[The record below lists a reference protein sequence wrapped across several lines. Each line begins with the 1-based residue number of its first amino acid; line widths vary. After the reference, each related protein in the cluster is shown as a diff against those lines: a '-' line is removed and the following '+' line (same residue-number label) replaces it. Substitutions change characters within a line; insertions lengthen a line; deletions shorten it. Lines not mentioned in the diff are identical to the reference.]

1 MADDFV
7 SLLLEYSK
15 DYESPTSFW
24 KWSAYA
30 GIAAAVKANVY
41 LRHKQ
46 RKIYANTYT
55 ILLADSGKFRK
66 GEPLKLIDKL
76 LLEVICTKTFTGT
89 ASIQG
94 ILDKLSQDLP
104 IKGKGITVRGGACL
118 ILASELASFFVED
131 GRLLPLLTDLHD
143 YKEIFNYDLRSST
156 VTIKGACVSI
166 LAASNETFLREV
178 YTQRANYGGLLRRTL
193 LIKPDETRKPNSL
206 FDPDEIKDDVKD
218 KADWDLLIKKFTEIS
233 EFKGEVTMD
242 LEAAKFWHTWYNTL
256 YKSYDKYGGKTGFV
270 EGIHALILKIALV
283 ISISKLSL
291 VISKEDIEQ
300 AIMEVTSLR
309 PNYEAYAMS
318 SGRSEKAGASAFIVG
333 LFWEAPD
340 HKLHKSEILFK
351 HWNEVSSEELDG
363 ILTTF
368 LNANVI
374 EISPNGRGEP
384 TYILTKKSIDI
395 MEEKLN
401 ASKSTNP

>member
-30 GIAAAVKANVY
+30 GIAAAVRSEVY
-41 LRHKQ
+41 LKHRQ
-46 RKIYANTYT
+46 RKIYPNTYT
-55 ILLADSGKFRK
+55 VLLADAAKFRK
-66 GEPLKLIDKL
+66 GDPVKLIGAL
-76 LLEVICTKTFTGT
+76 LSEVICTKTFTGT

-104 IKGKGITVRGGACL
+104 IKGKGITVRGGSCL
-118 ILASELASFFVED
+118 VLAEELAAFFVD
-131 GRLLPLLTDLHD
+131 DPRLLPLLTNLYD
-143 YKEIFNYDLRSST
+143 YKDLFSYDLRSST
-156 VTIKGACVSI
+156 ISIKNVCVSM
-166 LAASNETFLREV
+166 LAASNETYLREV

-193 LIKPDETRKPNSL
+193 LIKPDARKPGYSM
-206 FDPDEIKDDVKD
+206 FDPDQKVDDIKD
-218 KADWDLLIKKFTEIS
+218 KAAYDLIVKKFAEIAAL
-233 EFKGEVTMD
+233 KGEVKMEDTAARFWNKWYLD
-242 LEAAKFWHTWYNTL
+242 LYD
-256 YKSYDKYGGKTGFV
+256 SYDKYGGKTGFV

-368 LNANVI
+368 LSANVI
-374 EISPNGRGEP
+374 EICPNGRGEP
-384 TYILTKKSIDI
+384 AYILTKKSIDF

-401 ASKSTNP
+401 ASAKQNP